1 VIFEKEGPENTAK
14 TIDLAIKRAMELGI
28 GSIVAASN
36 KGVTAEQL
44 IPWVEE
50 FEIIIVGQAFGSGR
64 EMEFDVRKKLESAGM
79 KVLQATHALSGAERG
94 LSTKFGGVYPVEII
108 ANTLKMLGQGTKV
121 CVEIAT
127 MAYDAG
133 LVADDQDI
141 IAIGG
146 TGRGADTA
154 MVIRPAHASSI
165 LETKVREI
173 ICKPR

>member
-1 VIFEKEGPENTAK
+1 VIFEKGGPEHTAK
-14 TIDLAIKRAMELGI
+14 TIDLAVKRARELGI
-28 GSIVAASN
+28 KHIVAASN

-64 EMEFDVRKKLESAGM
+64 EMETDMRKKLESAGM
-79 KVLQATHALSGAERG
+79 KVLQTTNVLSGAERG
-94 LSTKFGGVYPVEII
+94 LSSRFGGVYPVEII
-108 ANTLKMLGQGTKV
+108 ANTLRMLSQGTKV

-127 MAYDAG
+127 MACDAG
-133 LVADDQDI
+133 WVPDDQDI
-141 IAIGG
+141 VAIGG